1 MNVYSVKGGKI
12 PFDGGSL
19 QGDFFTSDCKKFK
32 EDGLEDKLCTTSA
45 PVTSI
50 DVDANDALY
59 IPGGHACYGDMMDDA
74 VATLINK
81 FVAAN
86 KIVAADCH
94 GT

>member
-12 PFDGGSL
+12 PFDGASL
-19 QGDFFTSDCKKFK
+19 QGDMFTSDCKKFK
-32 EDGLEDKLCTTSA
+32 EDGLEDKLCTTSV